1 MNDLFDMLILG
12 SNGEELT
19 SALVDVTGDLIVMVE
34 TCLHFS

>member
-12 SNGEELT
+12 SNGEKLT
-19 SALVDVTGDLIVMVE
+19 SALLDVTGDVIVMVE